1 MADGA
6 HKELALGLGVA
17 SASLATAPKGVKEGG
32 GAQVGLQI
40 AQLVVGH
47 SQDGRHGQLAAAEMA
62 GKADEG
68 MVLVAAG
75 AHNAYHRESVGIG
88 KTIVDTVAAGAS
100 QLLYMGGLGSAP
112 LAV

>member
-1 MADGA
+1 
-6 HKELALGLGVA
+6 
-17 SASLATAPKGVKEGG
+17 
-32 GAQVGLQI
+32 
-40 AQLVVGH
+40 
-47 SQDGRHGQLAAAEMA
+47 MA

-75 AHNAYHRESVGIG
+75 AHNAYHREPVGIG
-88 KTIVDTVAAGAS
+88 KTIVDTIAAGAS